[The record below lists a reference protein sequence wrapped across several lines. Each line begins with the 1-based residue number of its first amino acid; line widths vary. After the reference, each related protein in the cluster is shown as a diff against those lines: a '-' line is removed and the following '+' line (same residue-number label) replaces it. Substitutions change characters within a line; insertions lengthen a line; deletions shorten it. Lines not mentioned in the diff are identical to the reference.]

1 MILIYVQHIYGMLFL
16 ASQMGQMAKIAPHQV
31 FSLMNSNVCVQQVQ
45 IINDKSTILD
55 NHVKNK

>member
-1 MILIYVQHIYGMLFL
+1 MLFL

-31 FSLMNSNVCVQQVQ
+31 FSFMNSNVCVQQVQ
-45 IINDKSTILD
+45 IINDKFTILD